1 MINLLRNL
9 FCSSLGKKYLMAG
22 SGAVLFLFVI
32 GHLAGNLQIFLGP
45 EAINRYGD
53 FLQAN
58 VELLWPVR
66 ITLLG
71 IIAIHIWSATKLT
84 LENRAARPLAYQQ
97 WEPAAATYA
106 SRTMMYS
113 GVIVAVFIVYHLLHF
128 TAMVQAVNFTG
139 KDFDARPEFT
149 DVKGRHD
156 IYKMMVTGFRVP
168 VVSIFYIVGVGLLSL
183 HLSHGISA
191 MFQSLGW
198 KKRPYGDCLD
208 RAGKWAAGLIFLGYI
223 SIPVS
228 ILCRW
233 IP

>member
-1 MINLLRNL
+1 MMNLARNL

-22 SGAVLFLFVI
+22 TGAVMFLFVV
-32 GHLAGNLQIFLGP
+32 GHLAGNLQMFLGP
-45 EAINRYGD
+45 ESINRYGD
-53 FLQAN
+53 FLQTN

-66 ITLLG
+66 IALLA

-84 LENRAARPLAYQQ
+84 LENRAARPVEYQQ
-97 WEPAAATYA
+97 WQPTAASYA

-139 KDFDARPEFT
+139 RNFDARPEFF
-149 DVKGRHD
+149 DAKGRHD

-168 VVSIFYIVGVGLLSL
+168 AVSVFYIVGVGLLCL

-191 MFQSLGW
+191 MFQSMGW
-198 KKRPYGDCLD
+198 KSRSYGPCLD
-208 RAGKWAAGLIFLGYI
+208 RGAKWVSALIFLGYI
-223 SIPVS
+223 SIPIS
-228 ILCRW
+228 ILIGVVR
-233 IP
+233 